1 MPNPSR
7 CTLRRIRK
15 VDQKSVFPKTQLDR
29 YNTQSSCE
37 APYDTWKQN
46 VSSEPWHQMDR
57 IYQPHA
63 PVALA
68 PQKWSWLSPTASL
81 DVMPNKHPG
90 PSTDF
95 HLTHLAI
102 TAFRLPQPSK
112 LQLIR
117 ISRMVSNASGD
128 TGIEVKSVRPYGS
141 SPKLFTVAWSHLNS
155 YIKSCPLNLIYID
168 MGKIIIT
175 NYT

>member
-15 VDQKSVFPKTQLDR
+15 VDQKSVIPKTQLDR

-46 VSSEPWHQMDR
+46 VR

-90 PSTDF
+90 PNTDF

-117 ISRMVSNASGD
+117 LSRIVSNASGV
-128 TGIEVKSVRPYGS
+128 TEIEVKSVRPYGS

-155 YIKSCPLNLIYID
+155 SCPPNLIYID